1 MKISAVIKKVLCEKN
16 MSALISN
23 VSVAATGLASF
34 MLLAR
39 QLDKEAF
46 GDWVLYVALASFINL
61 LRFGLTKTSAVRLL
75 SGAGPED
82 QNVIMGTSFRVNL
95 WLLGAIG
102 LVCWPL
108 AIWVSQSDIV
118 LSNGYVLFLNWYPV
132 LALLNM
138 NWSNA
143 TSLFQARQQ
152 FRLMMYVRLAVTGT
166 FVIFLVLNGLF
177 FHWGLMEIV
186 YANLICNLIAS
197 LWTAI
202 AKWDG
207 MTYLGSA
214 TKSIQ
219 KELIDFGKF
228 SMGTLVGSSLLKSAD
243 TFIIGLSPIMG
254 STAVALYAIPLKL
267 TDLLGIPLRSF
278 TMTAY
283 PRMAKRYK
291 DDDMEGVRNTFYG
304 YTGAV
309 SLLFIPVAVLCFI
322 LAEPLVLFL
331 GGSNYADSLPQLTL
345 IFRIFTFYTLLLPID
360 RFSGVA
366 LDSIN
371 RPKVNLQKVIVMT
384 IANVVIDL
392 IAVFVFKSLE
402 VVAIGTILFTIIGI
416 GIGMRELKRELQINA
431 AHIWTEGIS
440 VFKNLKSFLSV

>member
-1 MKISAVIKKVLCEKN
+1 
-16 MSALISN
+16 
-23 VSVAATGLASF
+23 
-34 MLLAR
+34 
-39 QLDKEAF
+39 
-46 GDWVLYVALASFINL
+46 
-61 LRFGLTKTSAVRLL
+61 
-75 SGAGPED
+75 
-82 QNVIMGTSFRVNL
+82 
-95 WLLGAIG
+95 
-102 LVCWPL
+102 
-108 AIWVSQSDIV
+108 
-118 LSNGYVLFLNWYPV
+118 
-132 LALLNM
+132 
-138 NWSNA
+138 
-143 TSLFQARQQ
+143 
-152 FRLMMYVRLAVTGT
+152 MMYVRLAVTGT

>member
-1 MKISAVIKKVLCEKN
+1 MKIAAIIKKVLFEKN

-46 GDWVLYVALASFINL
+46 GDWVLYVALASFVNL

-75 SGAGPED
+75 SGASGNE
-82 QNVIMGTSFRVNL
+82 QKVIMGTSYRINL
-95 WLLGAIG
+95 WLLGAIA

-108 AIWVSQSDIV
+108 ALWVNQSDSSI
-118 LSNGYVLFLNWYPV
+118 SNGYVLFLNWYPI

-143 TSLFQARQQ
+143 TSLFQAEQQ
-152 FRLMMYVRLAVTGT
+152 FRRMMYVRLAVTGT

-177 FHWGLMEIV
+177 FNWGLMEIV
-186 YANLICNLIAS
+186 YANLVCNFIAS
-197 LWTAI
+197 LWTTL

-207 MTYLGSA
+207 LAYLGRA
-214 TKSIQ
+214 TKVVQ

-228 SMGTLVGSSLLKSAD
+228 SMGTLIGSSLLKSAD

-283 PRMAKRYK
+283 PRMAKRFN
-291 DDDMEGVRNTFYG
+291 DEDMEGVRTTFYG

-309 SLLFIPVAVLCFI
+309 SLLFIPVAALCFL

-331 GGSNYADSLPQLTL
+331 GGSNYEDSLPQLTL

-384 IANVVIDL
+384 IANIIIDL
-392 IAVFVFKSLE
+392 IGVFIFESLE

-416 GIGMRELKRELQINA
+416 GIGMRELKRELKIKSSY
-431 AHIWTEGIS
+431 IWTEGIA
-440 VFKNLKSFLSV
+440 VFKNLKSFLSI

>member
-1 MKISAVIKKVLCEKN
+1 MKISAVIKKVLFEKN

-75 SGAGPED
+75 SGANPED

-102 LVCWPL
+102 LVCWLL
-108 AIWVSQSDIV
+108 AIWVSQSNIV
-118 LSNGYVLFLNWYPV
+118 ISNGYVLFLNWYPV

-152 FRLMMYVRLAVTGT
+152 FRLMMYVRLAVTGS

-207 MTYLGSA
+207 MTYLGRA

-283 PRMAKRYK
+283 PRMAKRFK

-366 LDSIN
+366 LDSLN
-371 RPKVNLQKVIVMT
+371 RPKVNPQKVIVMT

-440 VFKNLKSFLSV
+440 VFKNLKSLLSV